1 MSGPVPKPP
10 HLLGIG
16 ENSSHSPSPHLHTPC
31 FMALPP
37 MLGLSDGKLPIA
49 FFLLRMENH
58 QKKKICSSSRVE
70 QKLLYRRKVRRMIW
84 AVSGLG
90 SLEAFSCLPSG
101 SCQRPASSQEEGWN
115 PRVLPAD
122 SPNKQLLCSKAA
134 SLGAHLVF
142 TATRKP

>member
-1 MSGPVPKPP
+1 MSGPVPKHP
-10 HLLGIG
+10 HLSGIG
-16 ENSSHSPSPHLHTPC
+16 ENSSHSPNPHLHTPC
-31 FMALPP
+31 FLSLPP
-37 MLGLSDGKLPIA
+37 MLVLSDGKLPFA
-49 FFLLRMENH
+49 FFLLLMENH
-58 QKKKICSSSRVE
+58 QKNCFSSEVE

-90 SLEAFSCLPSG
+90 GLEAFSCLPSG

-115 PRVLPAD
+115 PRVLGLPTD
-122 SPNKQLLCSKAA
+122 SPNKQLLCSKTA